1 MAEDLFDSTVTDTEF
16 DVIDEMTNALDDMDS
31 ALKRAETEVVTEKV
45 AYLRFLLKD
54 LGDVLSGEYEDLR
67 RRRFITKGT
76 TK

>member
-1 MAEDLFDSTVTDTEF
+1 MVDDPFDSTFTDTEF
-16 DVIDEMTNALDDMDS
+16 DVIEEMTNTVDDIDG

-54 LGDVLSGEYEDLR
+54 LGDALSGEYEGLR

-76 TK
+76 K